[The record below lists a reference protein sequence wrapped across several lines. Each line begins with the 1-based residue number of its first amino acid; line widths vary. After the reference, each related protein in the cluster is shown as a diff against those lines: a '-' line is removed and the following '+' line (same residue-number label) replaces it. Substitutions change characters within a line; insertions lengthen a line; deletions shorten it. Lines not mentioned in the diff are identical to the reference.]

1 MANLRKLLC
10 ICTVGALATAA
21 WAGVP
26 ANDDCVNAIAI
37 TTLPASITEDTT
49 LATADVAPL
58 CGTSDGT
65 AGGVWYSI
73 IGDGTTITATT
84 CAAGST
90 FDTKVRVYT
99 GDCNALVCEA
109 GDDDDPACTF
119 STLRSTV
126 SWCSAIGVEYK
137 ILVHGFSSNVGT
149 FELLV
154 SSGGVSCT
162 GACCL
167 SDGSC
172 TGGLTSAACA
182 TAGGVYGGDGSD
194 CNSVSCSGA
203 CCLGDGSC
211 TFGSPD
217 DCTTAGGNY
226 QGNGSDC
233 NSVTCPIAP
242 ANDDCADAIG
252 VAIPSSTAGDNS
264 LASAEPNSIASLPL
278 CGTSVGA
285 GPGMWYSLT
294 GNGSGIT
301 VTTCNAVTDFDTKIV
316 VWSGDCNALTC
327 VGGNDDDFDCNF
339 SGVSSTVTFCSDPGV
354 EYRILVMGFGA
365 TSVGAFQ
372 LDVIDNGSCRGACCL
387 PDTSCLG
394 DQSAADCA
402 TAGGNYQGDGSDCNS
417 VSCNAPANDDCA
429 TAIAF
434 TSVPGMVSGST
445 TNAFPEPNL
454 PFCGTAISAPGV
466 WYTLVGTGNTLTL
479 TTCNPS
485 GATNYDTKLNVYTGD
500 CNALVCVGGN
510 DDGSPTGTSPDPNCV
525 IPETGSTANRAS
537 TVIFC
542 SQPGVTY
549 RILVQGFSGAVGD
562 FKLSVYDDGVSCVGS
577 CCLPD
582 GNCVDGATAAS
593 CSTAGGT
600 FNAGG
605 TCGTVECFGACC
617 LSDGSC
623 VQDTATGC
631 ATAGGFYNGDGSDC
645 NAVTCTGACCFDD
658 GSCSDLSEDDCA
670 TAGGT
675 YQGTGSDCGSVT
687 CPIRPANDDCED
699 AIAFTSIPGSVSGTN
714 VGATVDSP
722 GTCGTSIGSGD
733 VWYTLVGTGN
743 QIRLTTCADGTNYD
757 TKIQVWCGDCGS
769 LTCIA
774 GNDDGSPG
782 GGLDPNCVTDPNSTA
797 NRASTVTFCSQAGA
811 TYHIAVFGFVGLGA
825 EEGDFVMNAVDL
837 GTPCTP
843 TVQCL
848 PTGACCVGLSCTIDT
863 AFGCA
868 TAGGT
873 YQGDG
878 TNCGGQVY
886 STIEDCNNAFEDIS
900 ATGTLA
906 AFASSG
912 DDNAEEVAI
921 GFTFTFFDN
930 DHNSVWVSSNGLM
943 VFNPTSET
951 DADDFSND
959 QIPSTILPNNLI
971 APLWDDLTTTAATAT
986 VHFETQGAAPNRR
999 MIVQWTAVPELGASV
1014 TNTFQAILSE
1024 GSNKIEFR
1032 YGPIDPQ
1039 TTALDYT
1046 VGVENPTGTSGVGLG
1061 AATAS
1066 LAAGD
1071 CFCILPICY
1080 ANPCCPDI
1088 DGGGNVD
1095 LADLAGL
1102 LASFGSVAGDAGYF
1116 SKADLDQDGDVDL
1129 SDLAGLLA
1137 RFGLSCP

>member
-26 ANDDCVNAIAI
+26 TNDDCVNAIAI

-58 CGTSDGT
+58 CGTTDGT

-73 IGDGTTITATT
+73 IGDGTTLTAST
-84 CAAGST
+84 CSATST
-90 FDTKVRVYT
+90 YDTKVRVYT

-109 GDDDDPACTF
+109 GDDDDPNCTF
-119 STLRSTV
+119 SGLRSTV
-126 SWCSAIGVEYK
+126 SWCSAVGVEYK
-137 ILVHGFSSNVGT
+137 ILVHGFSSAVGT

-154 SSGGVSCT
+154 SSSGANCL

-172 TGGLTSAACA
+172 TGGLTATACA

-203 CCLGDGSC
+203 CCLSDGSC
-211 TFGSPD
+211 VFGSPD
-217 DCTTAGGNY
+217 DCDTAGGVY

-242 ANDDCADAIG
+242 DNDDCA
-252 VAIPSSTAGDNS
+252 
-264 LASAEPNSIASLPL
+264 
-278 CGTSVGA
+278 
-285 GPGMWYSLT
+285 
-294 GNGSGIT
+294 
-301 VTTCNAVTDFDTKIV
+301 NAV
-316 VWSGDCNALTC
+316 
-327 VGGNDDDFDCNF
+327 
-339 SGVSSTVTFCSDPGV
+339 
-354 EYRILVMGFGA
+354 
-365 TSVGAFQ
+365 
-372 LDVIDNGSCRGACCL
+372 
-387 PDTSCLG
+387 
-394 DQSAADCA
+394 
-402 TAGGNYQGDGSDCNS
+402 
-417 VSCNAPANDDCA
+417 
-429 TAIAF
+429 AF
-434 TSVPGMVSGST
+434 TGVPGMVMGST
-445 TNAFPEPNL
+445 LAATAEGNIDPNL
-454 PFCGTAISAPGV
+454 FCGTSISAPGAWHSV
-466 WYTLVGTGNTLTL
+466 VGTGNTMTV
-479 TTCNPS
+479 TTCF
-485 GATNYDTKLNVYTGD
+485 AETDYDTKLNVYTGD
-500 CNALVCVGGN
+500 CNNLVCVGGN
-510 DDGSPTGTSPDPNCV
+510 DDDFGNPDCNFPRG
-525 IPETGSTANRAS
+525 IGFPS
-537 TVIFC
+537 TVTFC

-549 RILVQGFSGAVGD
+549 LILVQGFSSAVGD
-562 FKLSVYDDGVSCVGS
+562 YKLMVSDDGVSCVGS

-605 TCGTVECFGACC
+605 TCATVECFGACC

-687 CPIRPANDDCED
+687 CPVVPENDDCEN
-699 AIAFTSIPGSVSGTN
+699 AIAFTSIPGSVSGSN
-714 VGATVDSP
+714 VAATPDGLV
-722 GTCGTSIGSGD
+722 TCGTSAGSAA

-743 QIRLTTCADGTNYD
+743 QIRLTTCADGTNFD
-757 TKIQVWCGDCGS
+757 TKIHVYCGDCNG
-769 LTCIA
+769 LTCVG
-774 GNDDGSPG
+774 GNDDGSPS
-782 GGLDPNCVTDPNSTA
+782 GLSPDPNCVTAPPSTA
-797 NRASTVTFCSQAGA
+797 NRASTVTFCSQNGA
-811 TYHIAVFGFVGLGA
+811 TYLIAVFGFSTA
-825 EEGDFVMNAVDL
+825 TGDFVMNAVDL
-837 GTPCTP
+837 GTPCEA
-843 TVQCL
+843 TVACL
-848 PTGACCVGLSCTIDT
+848 PTGACCVGLGCTIET
-863 AFGCA
+863 ALDCA

-878 TNCGGQVY
+878 TICGGQVY
-886 STIEDCNNAFEDIS
+886 QSIDDCNNAFEDIS

-912 DDNAEEVAI
+912 DDNAEEVGI

-943 VFNPTSET
+943 VFNPTTEL

-959 QIPSTILPNNLI
+959 QIPSTILPNNFI

-986 VHFETQGAAPNRR
+986 VHVETQGAAPNRR
-999 MIVQWTAVPELGASV
+999 TIVQWTMVPELSGAIV
-1014 TNTFQAILSE
+1014 PNTFQAILSE
-1024 GSNKIEFR
+1024 GSNKIELR
-1032 YGPIDPQ
+1032 YLVVDAEA
-1039 TTALDYT
+1039 TALDYT
-1046 VGVENPTGTSGVGLG
+1046 VGVENPTGTAGVGLG
-1061 AATAS
+1061 AATAT
-1066 LAAGD
+1066 LASGD

-1102 LASFGSVAGDAGYF
+1102 LASFGSSAGDANYD

-1137 RFGLSCP
+1137 KFGLACP